1 MKEVLLLAIVS
12 FLSLS
17 LLSQPIVNIE
27 NLRHSGE
34 IGVFKSIGLS
44 LNSSRGNEERDNY
57 KLDLSFA
64 KNNDK
69 YESLITFNNSKRT
82 KDELL
87 EDKSSF
93 LHARFLKKLERSF
106 DVESYIQSSKNPF
119 QSYKKRNLAGVG
131 IRLNSKRDY
140 KFGLSVMREIEES
153 LLGENISTSRLNLY
167 INKKILL
174 SGDNSLATSVFF
186 QPSINDPSADYK
198 ASILMA
204 LNIPISEKIKIE
216 IKLSSVLDNDPP
228 DISEKSN
235 HSFSTNFRYSF

>member
-34 IGVFKSIGLS
+34 LGVFKSIGLS
-44 LNSSRGNEERDNY
+44 LNSSRGNEERDDY

-64 KNNDK
+64 KNNDR

-106 DVESYIQSSKNPF
+106 DVETYIQSSKNPF

-153 LLGENISTSRLNLY
+153 LLGENISTNRLNLY

-174 SGDNSLATSVFF
+174 NGANGNNLKNVNLEISHHFGIENFYKFMFMTKSIKQCFCKGIIPLRWNS
-186 QPSINDPSADYK
+186 
-198 ASILMA
+198 
-204 LNIPISEKIKIE
+204 E
-216 IKLSSVLDNDPP
+216 
-228 DISEKSN
+228 
-235 HSFSTNFRYSF
+235 